1 MSKSLNIKI
10 LLVLMGSI
18 ISIGSLI
25 YTQNLVEKLQTKEK
39 KLVELYTKSYE
50 YLIGTEGASSEFNF
64 ILENVIQKIEFPL
77 IVTDVHDHVTL
88 DGTYKNIDIDST
100 LSTTEKRK
108 VLLESFNELKA
119 TNPPLLVTITI
130 NGEKNIISKIYYGD
144 SDLVKQIRYF
154 PYFQILFALFFILI
168 AYLSF
173 SHIRKSEQ
181 SNIWVGMSKETAH
194 QLGTP
199 ISSLM
204 GWYEYLKL
212 SHKDPTKVLNVA
224 EEINTD
230 LTRLNKVA
238 QRFSKIGSQPK
249 LKEENLFSIIQKVII
264 YFQKRLPHLEKDVKI
279 HIKGNSNIH
288 ANINADLF
296 EWVLE
301 NLTKNA
307 LDAIEHKQGE
317 VCFSLEENNKNVI
330 LEVRDNGKGI
340 EAKKKADVFKP
351 GYSTKKR
358 GWGLGLSL
366 AKRIIDEYHKGK
378 ISIKSS
384 HPGKGTTFQILFHK
398 D

>member
-1 MSKSLNIKI
+1 MNRSINVKV
-10 LLVLMGSI
+10 LLVILGSI

-25 YTQNLVEKLQTKEK
+25 YTQNLVEKLQAKEK
-39 KLVELYTKSYE
+39 RLVELYKRSME
-50 YLIGTEGASSEFNF
+50 YLLDEEGANTEFSF

-77 IVTDVHDHVTL
+77 IVTDRDDNVHLQGV
-88 DGTYKNIDIDST
+88 YKNIEIDST
-100 LSTTEKRK
+100 LSRDEQVKILNDK
-108 VLLESFNELKA
+108 LDELKS
-119 TNPPLLVTITI
+119 TNPPLLVKVML
-130 NGEKNIISKIYYGD
+130 NGEKKVISKIYYGD
-144 SDLVKQIRYF
+144 SDLVIQIRYF
-154 PYFQILFALFFILI
+154 PYFQILFAIFFILI

-173 SHIRKSEQ
+173 SHIKKSEQ

-212 SHKDPTKVLNVA
+212 SYENPDKVLSIA

-249 LKEENLFSIIQKVII
+249 LKEENLYNIIHKVIV
-264 YFQKRLPHLEKDVKI
+264 YFQKRLPHIEKDVKI
-279 HIKGNSNIH
+279 QIRGNSDIH

-307 LDAIEHKQGE
+307 LDAIEHKHGE
-317 VCFSLEENNKNVI
+317 ISFILEENGKNVI
-330 LEVRDNGKGI
+330 LEVQDNGKGI
-340 EAKKKADVFKP
+340 EATKKNDVFKP

-378 ISIKSS
+378 ISIKST
-384 HPGKGTTFQILFHK
+384 HPGEGTTFQILFHK

>member
-10 LLVLMGSI
+10 VLVVLGSL

-25 YTQNLVEKLQTKEK
+25 FTQNLVQRLQEKEK

-50 YLIGTEGASSEFNF
+50 YLISTQGTNSEFNF

-77 IVTDVHDHVTL
+77 IVTDVNDNVTL
-88 DGTYKNIDIDST
+88 DGRYKNIDIDST
-100 LSTTEKRK
+100 LSSAQKRET
-108 VLLESFNELKA
+108 LLEKFKELKA
-119 TNPPLLVTITI
+119 TNPPLIVHATI
-130 NGEKNIISKIYYGD
+130 NGEQSIISKIYYGD
-144 SDLVKQIRYF
+144 SNLVKQIRYF

-168 AYLSF
+168 AYMSF
-173 SHIRKSEQ
+173 SHIRKNEQ

-212 SHKDPTKVLNVA
+212 SYKNSSKVLNIA

-249 LKEENLFSIIQKVII
+249 LKEENLHSIINKVII
-264 YFQKRLPHLEKDVKI
+264 YFRKRLPHLEKDVKI
-279 HIKGNSNIH
+279 YIKGNPEIN
-288 ANINADLF
+288 ANINSDLF
-296 EWVLE
+296 EWVIE

-307 LDAIEHKQGE
+307 LDSIEHKHGE
-317 VCFSLEENNKNVI
+317 LCFHLEENSKNVI

-378 ISIKSS
+378 INIKSS

>member
-1 MSKSLNIKI
+1 MLKGLNVKVMLVI
-10 LLVLMGSI
+10 LGLI

-25 YTQNLVEKLQTKEK
+25 FTQSLVKKLQAKEK
-39 KLVELYTKSYE
+39 RLVELYTKSYQ
-50 YLIGTEGASSEFNF
+50 YLIDTEGANSEFSF

-77 IVTDVHDHVTL
+77 IVTDLNDNVTL
-88 DGTYKNIDIDST
+88 NGIYKNIEIDSS
-100 LSTTEKRK
+100 LSSVQKREI
-108 VLLESFNELKA
+108 LLENFEELKA
-119 TNPPLLVTITI
+119 TNPPLIVHITHS
-130 NGEKNIISKIYYGD
+130 NGEKTIVSKIYYGD
-144 SDLVKQIRYF
+144 SDLVEQIRYF
-154 PYFQILFALFFILI
+154 PYIQILFALFFILI

-173 SHIRKSEQ
+173 SQIKKSEQ

-212 SHKDPTKVLNVA
+212 SFKDPTKVLNIA

-249 LKEENLFSIIQKVII
+249 LKEENLYSIIQKVIV

-279 HIKGNSNIH
+279 HIKGKTDTSAKINS
-288 ANINADLF
+288 DLF

-307 LDAIEHKQGE
+307 LDAIEHKHGE
-317 VCFSLEENNKNVI
+317 ICFILEENNKNVI
-330 LEVRDNGKGI
+330 LEIHDNGKGI
-340 EAKKKADVFKP
+340 EASKKNDVFKP

-366 AKRIIDEYHKGK
+366 AKRIVDEYHKGK

-384 HPGKGTTFQILFHK
+384 QPGKGTTFQILFHR
-398 D
+398 